1 MKSLL
6 KAFYGW
12 VWVLSIS
19 APIQP
24 LAAATPLDWPAFDNE
39 FVNPMEAV
47 AHMGTT
53 LYVGGDFSFVGHA
66 TGGGVFFDGTSG
78 VTLGGM
84 PQFVGVVDAAIPD
97 GAGGWFVGGLFSCA
111 GGGPVTNLAHVLPSG
126 ALDSSW
132 SVDFTGNSGVFI
144 GSVNSLAL
152 SADGL
157 TLFIGGNF
165 YKVDGQ
171 ARHEVA
177 ALNAANGA
185 LLPWNPATDQRP
197 GGTTWAL
204 TVLNGV
210 VYVGQGN
217 GQKSAFDGKT
227 GSIGFLS
234 AVDPSSGAVSWSAE
248 GNGDVFALASSGT
261 TLFAGGSF
269 SAIGVQPTTVFSGP
283 PALAAFDTTNHSLLP
298 FQPDSNTSGS
308 DQVFTL
314 GISGTTLYVGGY
326 FGELDGQTRNNLAA
340 VNTGDA
346 SLLPWNPLPD
356 SEVHALVVNGGT
368 VWVGGEFAAIGGQ
381 TRYFLASLD
390 ATTGAA
396 FPWDPEPNNSADW
409 AAASGT
415 TLFIGGSMSGLDS
428 SIRSSAAAF
437 DMVSG
442 ALLPWDP
449 DCDGSI
455 NALLTANGVVYAGG
469 GFLSIGGQ
477 SVTDLAAL
485 DPATGAAL
493 ASFNIPIDDGNGS
506 LAGVMALA
514 SSGTTLYLSG
524 GFQGVGGQARSGL
537 AAVDMGTGA
546 VLPWNPSA
554 TGDLTYGPTAMAL
567 ANNVVYLAG
576 NFDHV
581 GGQPREELAAVDA
594 ASGNVLPWN
603 PGAGLGFG
611 GYIRGIAVSG
621 NTVFVQGD
629 FTYGGITGVRGLV
642 ALDAGTGAV
651 DWIDTTDQEAR
662 GGLQA
667 SGGVLYTEGIFSQ
680 INGQPRSGLA
690 ALDAGTGTVLP
701 WNHALIVKSEVPWGE
716 SMDLS
721 GSTLYVA
728 GLFTGVDCQAHE
740 GFAALD
746 AVANYTPL
754 PTFTP
759 QSTATPTPTAGSTS
773 SPQPT
778 ASVTPSSTPTSST
791 TPTWTPSP
799 TPTASSKG
807 PVTAAPN
814 VLQGSQ
820 TWTIFRVPETGAT
833 LTVDVYDV
841 AGELMVSGTGA
852 PGSSQCYWDSTGT
865 ANGLYLALVTVNDAD
880 GSRRRQI
887 LKVLVMH

>member
-1 MKSLL
+1 MRS
-6 KAFYGW
+6 FSTFFRVG
-12 VWVLSIS
+12 VL
-19 APIQP
+19 ALGFFGPIRDCG
-24 LAAATPLDWPAFDNE
+24 ASNPLDWPAFDNE

-53 LYVGGDFSFVGHA
+53 LYVGGDFSFVGYA

-78 VTLGGM
+78 TTLGGF
-84 PQFVGVVDAAIPD
+84 PEFLGAVDTSIPD
-97 GAGGWFVGGLFSCA
+97 GAGGWFVGGLFTCA
-111 GGGPVTNLAHVLPSG
+111 GGGPATNLAHVLPSG
-126 ALDSSW
+126 AVDNSW
-132 SVDFTGNSGVFI
+132 SVDFTGNSGVFS

-165 YKVDGQ
+165 YKVNSQ

-185 LLPWNPATDQRP
+185 LLPWNPSTDQRP

-217 GQKSAFDGKT
+217 GQKNAFNGKT
-227 GSIGFLS
+227 GNIGFLS
-234 AVDPSSGAVSWSAE
+234 AVDPASGAVSWSAG

-269 SAIGVQPTTVFSGP
+269 SAIAVQPTTVFGGP
-283 PALAAFDTTNHSLLP
+283 PALAAFDTTSHSLLP
-298 FQPDSNTSGS
+298 FRPDADTSGI
-308 DQVFTL
+308 DEVFTL
-314 GISGTTLYVGGY
+314 GVSGTTLYLGGY

-340 VNTGDA
+340 LNTGDA
-346 SLLPWNPLPD
+346 SLLPWNPQPD

-368 VWVGGEFAAIGGQ
+368 VWAGGDFASIGGQ

-390 ATTGAA
+390 ASTGAA
-396 FPWDPEPNNSADW
+396 LPWDPEPNNSADW

-415 TLFIGGSMSGLDS
+415 TIFIGGSMSGLDS

-442 ALLPWDP
+442 TLLPWDP

-455 NALLTANGVVYAGG
+455 NALLTANGAVYAGG
-469 GFLSIGGQ
+469 GFLTIGGQ

-485 DPATGAAL
+485 DPSTGAAL
-493 ASFNIPIDDGNGS
+493 TSFNVPIDDGNGS

-524 GFQGVGGQARSGL
+524 GFQGVGGQSRSGL

-554 TGDLTYGPTAMAL
+554 TGDLTYGPTAMAF
-567 ANNVVYLAG
+567 ANNVVYFAG
-576 NFDHV
+576 SFDHV

-594 ASGNVLPWN
+594 ASGTVLPWN

-621 NTVFVQGD
+621 NMVFVQGD
-629 FTYGGITGVRGLV
+629 FTYGGITGVRGV
-642 ALDAGTGAV
+642 AALDAGTGAV
-651 DWIDTTDQEAR
+651 YWIDTMDQEAR

-680 INGQPRSGLA
+680 INGQSRSGLA

-701 WNHALIVKSEVPWGE
+701 WNHALDLKVDFPWGE
-716 SMDLS
+716 SMNLA

-728 GLFTGVDCQAHE
+728 GLFTGVDCRAQE

-759 QSTATPTPTAGSTS
+759 MATPTPT
-773 SPQPT
+773 
-778 ASVTPSSTPTSST
+778 STPTSTS
-791 TPTWTPSP
+791 TPSLTSTPAMTGSPSPSFTP
-799 TPTASSKG
+799 TPTPTVPSKG
-807 PVTAAPN
+807 PVVASPN
-814 VLQGSQ
+814 VLQGSR
-820 TWTIFRVPETGAT
+820 TWTIFQVPEPGAT
-833 LTVDVYDV
+833 LAVGIYDV
-841 AGELMVSGTGA
+841 AGELMVSGAGA
-852 PGSSQCYWDSTGT
+852 PGSSQCYWDSRGT
-865 ANGLYLALVTVNDAD
+865 ANGLYLAQVTVKDAD
-880 GSRRRQI
+880 GSHRRQI
-887 LKVLVMH
+887 LKVLVEH